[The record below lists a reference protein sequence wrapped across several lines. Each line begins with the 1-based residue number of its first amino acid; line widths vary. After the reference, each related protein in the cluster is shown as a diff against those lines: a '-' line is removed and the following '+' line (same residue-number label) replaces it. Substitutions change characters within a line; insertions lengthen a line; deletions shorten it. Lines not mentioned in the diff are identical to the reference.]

1 MGVPVATARGKA
13 VDLDSGHSISCLGGI
28 KQYKRMVILRDFP

>member
-13 VDLDSGHSISCLGGI
+13 VDLDSGHSISCLGGSNNI
-28 KQYKRMVILRDFP
+28 NVW